1 MLSDKGVIIA
11 DNVLFHGQVFEE
23 NKTGK
28 NALAIHAFNEFILHH
43 QDIEKIMLTVRDGL
57 TLIRKK

>member
-1 MLSDKGVIIA
+1 VIIA

-23 NKTGK
+23 NITGK
-28 NALAIHAFNEFILHH
+28 NALAIHAFNEFILYH